1 MAKKKFQ
8 PKDFPVYLVSDP
20 EQFMRLIIA
29 EINYGDYSCWV
40 LGCGTEVTE
49 HFEHEIS
56 KERNQNILL
65 GLEEKEQPEQS

>member
-1 MAKKKFQ
+1 MAKKIK

-20 EQFMRLIIA
+20 EQLMRIVIA
-29 EINYGDYSCWV
+29 EIDYGACTCYI

-56 KERNQNILL
+56 KDRNQHILL
-65 GLEEKEQPEQS
+65 GLEEKEQPDQN